1 MAEEMVLIPRVR
13 YERLLNMDK
22 DVKLNDEEKEKQVE
36 RSPGK
41 VSEGKGGER
50 SSPPPPTSPPLRS
63 DNKGRAIDDKVE
75 EKNPPGLVH
84 SEEEEEEV
92 NKVKVKSI
100 LDEIPSKYRV
110 KAERLLAYIDL
121 NGGSIVNWNSRG
133 RLMYK
138 NMAITG
144 SSMAE
149 LLHHLFSNKGK
160 QIVGFSLFKKG
171 LLKINVPN
179 SLMRGSN
186 GTSSSSSGTKKK
198 ADNVSGKKK
207 KVDEKDATLK
217 KKWLTY

>member
-1 MAEEMVLIPRVR
+1 MAEEMVR

-50 SSPPPPTSPPLRS
+50 SSPLPTSPPLRS

-84 SEEEEEEV
+84 SEEEEV

-133 RLMYK
+133 RLIYK

-179 SLMRGSN
+179 SLLSKN
-186 GTSSSSSGTKKK
+186 ASTTTSSSSSGNKKK
-198 ADNVSGKKK
+198 VTHVSGKKK
-207 KVDEKDATLK
+207 KQVNSVNDKDGTLN